1 MRGAIAVI
9 IGFLLLPGSVIVLLA
24 SNFGALKGYLI
35 GATSFFGF
43 LFMLTLIWT
52 FGVPGTVPLTGPVGP
67 QPAFKVFTADSPEA
81 TRFDKVGDFTGGEG
95 NGWQKVPSP
104 EQNKVL
110 NEELTAAK
118 QLALNE
124 FILDFNKDVTDSAKE
139 VDVTNLAAETFYVE
153 QDGTEVAATVI
164 SPANP
169 PKGTGLQRPT
179 FQPVSRFAW
188 RDAGFP
194 NLYNYIFMA
203 AAFLLT
209 ALHILALGRA
219 ERRNPLGPVTE
230 PTPDEALRRP
240 VSAQAGRPRG

>member
-24 SNFGALKGYLI
+24 ANFGALKGYLI

-67 QPAFKVFTADSPEA
+67 QPTFKVFTVDSPEA
-81 TRFDKVGDFTGGEG
+81 SRFDKVRDFTGGAG
-95 NGWQKVPSP
+95 SGWQAVPSA
-104 EQNKVL
+104 EQDKVL

-124 FILDFNKDVTDSAKE
+124 FIEEFNKDVEDSAKE

-169 PKGTGLQRPT
+169 PEGTGLQRPT
-179 FQPVSRFAW
+179 FQPVNRFAW

-203 AAFLLT
+203 ASALLT

-230 PTPDEALRRP
+230 PTPAEATPRP
-240 VSAQAGRPRG
+240 IGAQAGRPRG